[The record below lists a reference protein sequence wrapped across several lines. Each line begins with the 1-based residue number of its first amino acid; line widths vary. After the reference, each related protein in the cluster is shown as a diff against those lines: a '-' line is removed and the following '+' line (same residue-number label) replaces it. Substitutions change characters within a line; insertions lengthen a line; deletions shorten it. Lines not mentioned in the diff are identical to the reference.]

1 MTSPATHPCPMPAF
15 TPAMPTTRPHT
26 LIALLQDRPGV
37 LHRTVTLLR
46 RRGFNIVSLAVG
58 RSEVAGISRMTLVVD
73 TADATQVVAQLDRLV
88 EVIGVTDV
96 TRERAVERETAL
108 AKVVGLRDTLTAVGA
123 IAAEHGAQ
131 VVDMD
136 RESIIVEIAGTP
148 EQVERFLAAI
158 RPHRIAELM
167 RTGRLA
173 MQRGRTPLVLEAPA
187 HYRAQADGAPA
198 EEDAA

>member
-1 MTSPATHPCPMPAF
+1 
-15 TPAMPTTRPHT
+15 MPTTRPHT

-108 AKVVGLRDTLTAVGA
+108 AKVVGLRHTLDAVRM
-123 IAAEHGAQ
+123 IAADHHAV
-131 VVDMD
+131 VVDED
-136 RESIIVEIAGTP
+136 RESVIMEIAGTP
-148 EQVERFLAAI
+148 EQVEAFLAAL

-173 MQRGRTPLVLEAPA
+173 MQRGRTPIVLEAPA

-198 EEDAA
+198 EEEAA